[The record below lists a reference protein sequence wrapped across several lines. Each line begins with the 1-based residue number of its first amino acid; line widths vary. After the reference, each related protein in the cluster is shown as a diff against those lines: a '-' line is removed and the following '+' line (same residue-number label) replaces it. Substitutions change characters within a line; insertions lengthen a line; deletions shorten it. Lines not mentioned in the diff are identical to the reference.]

1 MKVMNLLSMVLCAM
15 LLVGC
20 QDMGDGRYVIDYIP
34 YEDNENGGYGLWG
47 SDGSILKTAMQ
58 FDDAP
63 SPVVNGYFH
72 YEDEDGFMQIYKV
85 EDGRCVVK
93 HWLDSLQF
101 VGIMNDERIPVCE
114 YRKPIKVLDENGKE
128 VFTLDKINSEEVR
141 GCYSYSCERML
152 VMLYSGKLLYVDPQG
167 RPLFG
172 ETYDF
177 ASDFVRGYAVVC
189 LDKDDDE
196 FAVIDVDGNTV
207 FTFNCNNTDYL
218 KFSPRYERL
227 ATIDDDGR
235 VIIYNFRGEIVNT
248 YPNKVESVYALC
260 EDCFVFE
267 NGDEEY
273 GLMAYTGEELIRAKY
288 DQLIPNGKYF
298 LALHPD
304 DYEDVRLIN
313 KDGQQLATLDG
324 EEICDLI
331 THGYEFPNMI
341 CRADNELY
349 LVDGIGE
356 ILGMGAHDFEFDIDD
371 VTNAATVE
379 SDYFPEAK
387 ILSQV
392 MDLCGNGS
400 GISEAQGVFFNN
412 NGKHCLPTDI
422 AFIANS
428 PSIAKY
434 SDKKSAYES
443 LIQSVNF
450 EILLHVFFDE
460 PIVREGANQLNK
472 TAWLENA
479 AVQVWIPDI
488 FRRYAFSNLCV
499 EELKKLGCKEHYSS
513 TNGCIF
519 ISNNTKNIIVV
530 DKNDVSENYFLIWLM
545 PNNQSNIKLGTII
558 LG

>member
-1 MKVMNLLSMVLCAM
+1 MNLLSMVLCAM

-20 QDMGDGRYVIDYIP
+20 QDMGDGRYVVDYIP

-47 SDGSILKTAMQ
+47 SDGSILKTTIQ
-58 FDDAP
+58 FNEAP

-72 YEDEDGFMQIYKV
+72 YEDEDRFMQICKV
-85 EDGRCVVK
+85 EDGRCVEK

-101 VGIMNDERIPVCE
+101 VGIMNDGRIPVCE
-114 YRKPIKVLDENGKE
+114 YCKPIKVLDENGKE
-128 VFTLDKINSEEVR
+128 VFTLDKINGEEVR

-172 ETYDF
+172 GTYDF

-356 ILGMGAHDFEFDIDD
+356 ILGMGAHDFEFDIED
-371 VTNAATVE
+371 VTNATTVE

-400 GISEAQGVFFNN
+400 GVPESQGVFFVK
-412 NGKHCLPTDI
+412 NGNHCLPKDI

-428 PSIAKY
+428 SNI
-434 SDKKSAYES
+434 ES
-443 LIQSVNF
+443 YRGESYAIQSLENSVNYAIEF
-450 EILLHVFFDE
+450 YVLFDE
-460 PIVREGANQLNK
+460 PIVKEGADKLNT
-472 TAWLENA
+472 TAWLEM
-479 AVQVWIPDI
+479 AVVKVLIWDQYKRSD
-488 FRRYAFSNLCV
+488 FHSLCK
-499 EELKKLGCKEHYSS
+499 EELRKLGCEMVGPVV
-513 TNGCIF
+513 NGRLIY
-519 ISNNTKNIIVV
+519 ISNDAKNSIETYE
-530 DKNDVSENYFLIWLM
+530 DSEACYF
-545 PNNQSNIKLGTII
+545 I
-558 LG
+558 LQPRQK